1 MPEKKPYSDRR
12 WRVPM
17 KGRVVGHR
25 EIPKEEQI
33 ENRKIIAEILL
44 RNGQIKSIDELPP
57 IDDD

>member
-1 MPEKKPYSDRR
+1 
-12 WRVPM
+12 M

-57 IDDD
+57 IDED